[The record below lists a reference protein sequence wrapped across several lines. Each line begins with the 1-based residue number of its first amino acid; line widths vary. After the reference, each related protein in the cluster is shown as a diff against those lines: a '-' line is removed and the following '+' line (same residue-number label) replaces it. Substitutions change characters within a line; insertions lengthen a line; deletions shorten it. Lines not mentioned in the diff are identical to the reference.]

1 MYTAGG
7 YINKDR
13 AYDEIKRSN
22 CVRVEIYGWG
32 VERGG
37 AGVNDESRRI
47 EDCTETILFREGG
60 FEPD

>member
-1 MYTAGG
+1 MRILNLVVRGIQSYSKMLGG
-7 YINKDR
+7 LGQQ
-13 AYDEIKRSN
+13 S
-22 CVRVEIYGWG
+22 
-32 VERGG
+32 G